1 MVYMDGV
8 VVVRRQII
16 SCVGIQWGLSSTL
29 IVGNCISGIRCPGK
43 PFQFSIDELR
53 LWSQVKSFES
63 IRANFARS
71 VSPYQQNILAYYR
84 FDGNLVD
91 ATAHGNNMES
101 SEKSKTIYVDGPLIN
116 MEIVLVPEKH
126 QQAVLTLYILRPGTV
141 CKC

>member
-1 MVYMDGV
+1 MNVD
-8 VVVRRQII
+8 IPE
-16 SCVGIQWGLSSTL
+16 SST
-29 IVGNCISGIRCPGK
+29 VGK

-71 VSPYQQNILAYYR
+71 LSPYQQNILAYYR

-101 SEKSKTIYVDGPLIN
+101 SEKSKTIYVDGPLISGSIGN
-116 MEIVLVPEKH
+116 SAPE
-126 QQAVLTLYILRPGTV
+126 LT
-141 CKC
+141 